1 MRPRKGNGAPSTST
15 SVWSDEGTAVPR
27 HGGGDDGYR
36 YNDEDN
42 HELKGNGVK
51 EGKLIDYD
59 DEPQPHQ
66 REMAPGDKLRDLLRQ
81 MDEEVRRAAPREPRE
96 TTVPYQ
102 WTGYTRPRQ
111 FQPDTRDE
119 ETEDEEKPDEGP
131 EEEREEASPAR
142 SSFVS
147 EHEGPPTPPPR
158 FGNPYSRRSER
169 RGSPAFAQGRLPSR
183 AAVLLQSG
191 LFFCL

>member
-42 HELKGNGVK
+42 HELKGVK

-81 MDEEVRRAAPREPRE
+81 MDEEVRRAAAREPGE
-96 TTVPYQ
+96 KTVPYQ

-119 ETEDEEKPDEGP
+119 ETEDEEKPDEGL

-169 RGSPAFAQGRLPSR
+169 RGSLAFAQGRLPSR